1 MKLSVGIYSA
11 DTRRNP
17 PYTVVK
23 RGEIR
28 WDGKQLSAAPDRPSD
43 MVLLATS
50 SPTPFYFPGEPP
62 IDPKAEPERWLRS
75 LWRMY
80 RSPYLTAMK
89 AAPQ

>member
-1 MKLSVGIYSA
+1 MKLSVAIYAA
-11 DTRRNP
+11 DTRRHA

-43 MVLLATS
+43 LLLLNNIIAY
-50 SPTPFYFPGEPP
+50 PFHFPGEPP
-62 IDPKAEPERWLRS
+62 IDPKKEPERWLRN

-89 AAPQ
+89 AHT